1 MVSKDCYKELSM
13 RVPRQIKFD
22 DDFGQEGVF
31 ENFYAG
37 LKAAEKKKV
46 LRIFFKLY
54 YIRAP
59 NL

>member
-46 LRIFFKLY
+46 LRIFLNF
-54 YIRAP
+54 II
-59 NL
+59 